1 MITIDEITIVVDG
14 REIIYDYSEQIPAG
28 SITVIVGPNGC
39 GKSTLLA
46 AIAGDIAPDKGT
58 ITIDEHHPILT
69 PADTLAGIRSM
80 VVQNQSFVLG
90 FTVRQVIEMAGDSA
104 HVMKALELT
113 EIADRLVTTLS
124 GGEAQRLKLAG
135 FLADAATSSTAL
147 SKAAS
152 LARDGTEKP
161 LNLRT
166 NCSDAS
172 RISNSVAGGSK
183 LNRVLMLRHMAQ
195 GALAV
200 GGDLRLKHSCPA
212 RGWPS
217 SRRSPAVRK
226 CVRGRFSRRG
236 RSS

>member
-14 REIIYDYSEQIPAG
+14 REVIYDYSEQIPAG

-69 PADTLAGIRSM
+69 AANTLAGIRSM

-124 GGEAQRLKLAG
+124 GGEAQRVAIAQAIAQNSPVLLLDEPLAAQDVHSRNRIIQLLKDLAEQG
-135 FLADAATSSTAL
+135 KTIVVVAHSNETELSWAD
-147 SKAAS
+147 KVI
-152 LARDGTEKP
+152 KQF
-161 LNLRT
+161 
-166 NCSDAS
+166 
-172 RISNSVAGGSK
+172 
-183 LNRVLMLRHMAQ
+183 H
-195 GALAV
+195 
-200 GGDLRLKHSCPA
+200 
-212 RGWPS
+212 
-217 SRRSPAVRK
+217 
-226 CVRGRFSRRG
+226 
-236 RSS
+236 

>member
-69 PADTLAGIRSM
+69 AANTLAGIRSM

-90 FTVRQVIEMAGDSA
+90 FTVRQVIEMAGNSA

-124 GGEAQRLKLAG
+124 GGEAQRVAIAQAIAQNTPVLLLDEPLAAQDVHSRNRIIQLLKDLAEQG
-135 FLADAATSSTAL
+135 KTIVVVAHSNETELSWAD
-147 SKAAS
+147 KVI
-152 LARDGTEKP
+152 KQF
-161 LNLRT
+161 
-166 NCSDAS
+166 
-172 RISNSVAGGSK
+172 
-183 LNRVLMLRHMAQ
+183 H
-195 GALAV
+195 
-200 GGDLRLKHSCPA
+200 
-212 RGWPS
+212 
-217 SRRSPAVRK
+217 
-226 CVRGRFSRRG
+226 
-236 RSS
+236 

>member
-90 FTVRQVIEMAGDSA
+90 FTVRQVIEMAGASA
-104 HVMKALELT
+104 EVMKSLELT

-124 GGEAQRLKLAG
+124 GGEAQRVAIAQAIAQNAPVLLLDEPLAAQDVHSRNRIIELLKDLAEQG
-135 FLADAATSSTAL
+135 KTIVVVAHSNETELSWAD
-147 SKAAS
+147 KVI
-152 LARDGTEKP
+152 KQF
-161 LNLRT
+161 
-166 NCSDAS
+166 
-172 RISNSVAGGSK
+172 
-183 LNRVLMLRHMAQ
+183 H
-195 GALAV
+195 
-200 GGDLRLKHSCPA
+200 
-212 RGWPS
+212 
-217 SRRSPAVRK
+217 
-226 CVRGRFSRRG
+226 
-236 RSS
+236 